1 MIYILFF
8 STQLEAE
15 YCQRRKEIFFEKC
28 HMAYFVNIKKFLFA
42 APLSIASTIQ
52 MMLTYDD
59 DEIIEADKNSFY
71 CIVNSTSIAL
81 RLK

>member
-15 YCQRRKEIFFEKC
+15 YCQSKKEIFFEKC
-28 HMAYFVNIKKFLFA
+28 HMAYFVNMKKFLFA
-42 APLSIASTIQ
+42 PLSIARTIQ

-59 DEIIEADKNSFY
+59 DQIIEADKNSFY
-71 CIVNSTSIAL
+71 CIVNFTSIAL